1 MNISIGRRN
10 LHLIPFR
17 DFSIAVRDSVRFA
30 RSFRYHNAHMVN
42 YDTHNGFS
50 VSSIYLQTEDHFTSG
65 AHAAAAISSHMHAD
79 KKAINQNNTLS
90 KAATAATKS
99 RKSFLTTPSISIL
112 TIKEVGSMHHGNYT
126 CAPSN
131 AKQASITVHVL
142 RGNLPSINNAI
153 VLPFRILRRTISSFP
168 FSVRCIHLFV
178 FVLTSISL
186 SLLPIFLVIGSHLAF
201 DSRWA
206 PLLRR
211 TTCRNATRKSICHR
225 RRRYQIEFISKRS
238 AHKVTAYL
246 HCFLFVMPIKIYF

>member
-1 MNISIGRRN
+1 
-10 LHLIPFR
+10 
-17 DFSIAVRDSVRFA
+17 
-30 RSFRYHNAHMVN
+30 MVN

-50 VSSIYLQTEDHFTSG
+50 VSSIYLQSEDHFTSG
-65 AHAAAAISSHMHAD
+65 AHAAAATSSHMHAD
-79 KKAINQNNTLS
+79 KKAINHNSTQS
-90 KAATAATKS
+90 KAAATATKS
-99 RKSFLTTPSISIL
+99 RKSLLTTPSISIL

-153 VLPFRILRRTISSFP
+153 VLPFRILPGKTISSFP
-168 FSVRCIHLFV
+168 FSL
-178 FVLTSISL
+178 LSSSL
-186 SLLPIFLVIGSHLAF
+186 SLSCPYFSLSATVSTLA
-201 DSRWA
+201 WA

-225 RRRYQIEFISKRS
+225 RRRYQIEFISKCS